1 MLMSAVESYSD
12 FDSETRDLN
21 YVDIIETVISG
32 LNQSGHPMVSHG
44 EAGEIWK
51 FCYGSVDVFVQ
62 LNGKTDDDFLTIWSP
77 VLPLP
82 LPVAKAAELFRK
94 LLELNWLT
102 TLEAHFAIAE
112 DHVNVV
118 ATRTLAGITAGE
130 IARSITIVATLADD
144 YDDTLKA
151 EFSEN

>member
-1 MLMSAVESYSD
+1 MSALESYSD
-12 FDSETRDLN
+12 FNSQTSERLN
-21 YVDIIETVISG
+21 YIDIIETVISG
-32 LNQSGHPMVSHG
+32 LDQSGNPLVSHG

-51 FCYGSVDVFVQ
+51 FCYGSVEVFVQ
-62 LNGKTDDDFLTIWSP
+62 LSGKTDDDFLTIWSP

-82 LPVAKAAELFRK
+82 VANGAELFRK

-151 EFSEN
+151 EFSGN

>member
-1 MLMSAVESYSD
+1 MLMSALEFYSD
-12 FDSETRDLN
+12 SDPQTSERLN

-32 LNQSGHPMVSHG
+32 LDQSGNPLVSHS

-51 FCYGSVDVFVQ
+51 FSYGSVDVFVQ
-62 LNGKTDDDFLTIWSP
+62 LSGKTDDDVLTIWSP
-77 VLPLP
+77 VLA
-82 LPVAKAAELFRK
+82 LPVANSAELFKK

-112 DHVNVV
+112 DYVNVV

-130 IARSITIVATLADD
+130 MARSITIVATLADD
-144 YDDTLKA
+144 YDDPLKA
-151 EFSEN
+151 EFPAG